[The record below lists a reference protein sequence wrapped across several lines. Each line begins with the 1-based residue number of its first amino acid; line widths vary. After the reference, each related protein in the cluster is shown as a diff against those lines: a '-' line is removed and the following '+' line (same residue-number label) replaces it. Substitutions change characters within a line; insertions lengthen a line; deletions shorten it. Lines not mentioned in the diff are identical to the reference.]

1 MLETLRRRGIL
12 ILQLFILGSFFMIS
26 SCGGGGGGSGPG
38 PGPTG
43 VSYNGLTTQAFITAD
58 NANKI
63 FAVIWNGGP
72 TTISAEPVSLSLA
85 VPGGASSGNMKY
97 TALIKELKDR
107 AASDFASFVARS
119 KNIVNKAAVNETEY
133 GSVSG
138 TLTITGNVDQYTI
151 TGVLYM
157 DYKNY
162 NNGDGYTYDGVVTF
176 NIDGFNTVYARITD
190 GTMSFTLWTI
200 KSANGDVSLSGSIK
214 VQESLETSSDM
225 LTVNM
230 DGRDNIS
237 SDTFRFQNFVV
248 AFYYDS
254 IISPTSETEAF
265 SGRVFVAAYGY
276 VDVNTTS
283 RFVYSSS
290 TQAYPDSGGPIIMV
304 GAGNSK
310 AAVTSISTSYAKIE
324 VDADGD
330 TVFESQNFYAWSN
343 LAGAAVTITGAL
355 TQDATNI
362 TDTTATLNGTLTN
375 PAGYPAGFTTVV
387 WFEYGP
393 ALPYAFVT
401 APQTYSTAGSIP
413 VSINITGGLSS
424 ETQYHFRFVAQNP
437 LGTFYGDDKT
447 FTTTKGTI
455 GTTVYAIPLGG
466 LLPYSVYTFDTTT
479 PDNLTL
485 LGSGT
490 IPFYNYALGFDASGS
505 TLYAMDTASVLG
517 TIDKSTGT
525 YTQLG
530 SVSGILSNH
539 NVDGL
544 ATDPTTGTIYIVS
557 SDGFTG
563 SSALYTLDPV
573 ARIAALIGTQSAVKN
588 LVELASDL
596 SGNLYTTSLDTD
608 SLYKFDKSTGQVTL
622 IGALGQDIIGQQG
635 MAFDQSTGVLYGIIG
650 NRDLA
655 NYAFGTINM
664 TTGVFTASV
673 STGGVRKIAIAP
685 VP

>member
-1 MLETLRRRGIL
+1 METLRRSGIL

-43 VSYNGLTTQAFITAD
+43 VTYNGVTTQAFITAD

-72 TTISAEPVSLSLA
+72 SAASAESVSLSLS
-85 VPGGASSGNMKY
+85 VPGVASSANLKY
-97 TALIKELKDR
+97 AGLIKELKDR
-107 AASDFASFVARS
+107 AATDFASFVARS
-119 KNIVNKAAVNETEY
+119 KNYVLKADVNETMY

-138 TLTITGNVDQYTI
+138 TLTITGSIDQYTI

-162 NNGDGYTYDGVVTF
+162 NNGDGYTYDGIVTF
-176 NIDGFNTVYARITD
+176 NVNSFNIMYGRITD

-200 KSANGDVSLSGSIK
+200 KSANGNVSLTGSIK
-214 VQESLETSSDM
+214 VQESFQNNSDT
-225 LTVNM
+225 LDVNM
-230 DGRDNIS
+230 DGRDNNT
-237 SDTFRFQNFVV
+237 SDTFRFQNFMV
-248 AFYYDS
+248 AFFYTNILNPS
-254 IISPTSETEAF
+254 SETEAL
-265 SGRVFVAAYGY
+265 SGRVYVGAYGY
-276 VDVNTTS
+276 VDVTTTS
-283 RFVYSSS
+283 PLVYSSY
-290 TQAYPDSGGPIIMV
+290 TQDYPDSGGPIIMA

-310 AAVTSISTSYAKIE
+310 AAVTSISTSYVKIE
-324 VDADGD
+324 VDADGNSL
-330 TVFESQNFYAWSN
+330 FESQNAYAWNN
-343 LAGAAVTITGAL
+343 LAGAAISTSSVL

-362 TDTTATLNGTLTN
+362 ADTTATLNGTFTN
-375 PAGYPAGFTTVV
+375 PAGFTTTV
-387 WFEYGP
+387 WFEYGSIQ
-393 ALPYAFVT
+393 PYPFTT
-401 APQTYSTAGSIP
+401 AQQTYGAAGSIP
-413 VSINITGGLSS
+413 VSANITGLTG
-424 ETQYHFRFVAQNP
+424 TAQYHFRLVAQNSM
-437 LGTFYGDDKT
+437 GTFYGDDKT
-447 FTTTKGTI
+447 FTTTSGTT
-455 GTTVYAIPLGG
+455 GTTVYAILLGVPL
-466 LLPYSVYTFDTTT
+466 PQSVYTFDITT
-479 PDNLTL
+479 PNNLTL

-490 IPFYNYALGFDASGS
+490 IPFYNYALGFDVSGN
-505 TLYAMDTASVLG
+505 TLYAMDTASFLG

-530 SVSGILSNH
+530 SVSGILANH
-539 NVDGL
+539 SVDGL

-557 SDGFTG
+557 SNGFTG

-573 ARIAALIGTQSAVKN
+573 ARVATLIGTQSAVNN

-596 SGNLYTTSLDTD
+596 AGNLYTTSLDTD
-608 SLYKFDKSTGQVTL
+608 SLYKFDKLNGQVSL

-635 MAFDQSTGVLYGIIG
+635 MAFDQSTGLLYGIIG

-664 TTGVFTASV
+664 TTGAFTASV